1 MRHRSSRRGPVHG
14 SRFRGRGP
22 PGDPGMAPWPHPSV
36 TARPP
41 PGAPLG
47 AHVPRGAT
55 SAPGDHTLS
64 DHPGT
69 RRRLREHPAASP
81 PGMTVTLHRPARHI
95 LPAPPMPRDVFQ
107 RSARVVRASS
117 VESCDARF
125 EILPDAR
132 RWARARDYG
141 RRLPVRC
148 AWRARTAIDRRVTG
162 EFDRAERS
170 STVVFDRGLD
180 PITLHSKAHSSFFA
194 LASH

>member
-1 MRHRSSRRGPVHG
+1 MGYLLVL
-14 SRFRGRGP
+14 
-22 PGDPGMAPWPHPSV
+22 DPSV
-36 TARPP
+36 DARLP
-41 PGAPLG
+41 PGAPAG
-47 AHVPRGAT
+47 ADVPRGAT
-55 SAPGDHTLS
+55 SAPGDHTRS

-69 RRRLREHPAASP
+69 RRRLRGHAAASP
-81 PGMTVTLHRPARHI
+81 PGMTVDSSSTRAPHP
-95 LPAPPMPRDVFQ
+95 PCSPSPPMPRDVFQ

-180 PITLHSKAHSSFFA
+180 PITLHSKAHSKIAKSSSVRGGRFCKK
-194 LASH
+194 